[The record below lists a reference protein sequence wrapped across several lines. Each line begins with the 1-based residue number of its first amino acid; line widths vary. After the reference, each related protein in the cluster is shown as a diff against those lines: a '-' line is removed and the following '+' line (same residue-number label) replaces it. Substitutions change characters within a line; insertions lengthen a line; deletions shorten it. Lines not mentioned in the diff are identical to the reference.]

1 MGKKK
6 EGKPFCTRCGRRMKR
21 IVRSGAEPALLF
33 HCPKCGATLPRHGED
48 WRRRDILFIL
58 LNEVHL
64 LRRMVEKTTKNSD
77 TAALEDKPCPTTK
90 P

>member
-48 WRRRDILFIL
+48 WRRRDILFVL
-58 LNEVHL
+58 LNEGGAHVPSKF
-64 LRRMVEKTTKNSD
+64 EKNG
-77 TAALEDKPCPTTK
+77 PPMCPNQ
-90 P
+90 PRV